1 MTLYDIPTTWHSL
14 ESARDE
20 WEDAPLNDERLA
32 SLLEAARGRVV
43 RWAGWQPGAT
53 NVPSNFREGQLR
65 VAINLWNSERDSEAS
80 SDGEFQFTP
89 RMLEW
94 KTLVPRGRAHVR

>member
-1 MTLYDIPTTWHSL
+1 MTLYDIPTTWHTL
-14 ESARDE
+14 ETVRDE
-20 WEDAPLNDERLA
+20 WDDAPLNDERLA

-43 RWAGWQPGAT
+43 RWAGWQPT
-53 NVPSNFREGQLR
+53 PTTVPSNMREAQLR
-65 VAINLWNSERDSEAS
+65 VLINLWNSEKADQGS
-80 SDGEFQFTP
+80 SDGDFVFTP